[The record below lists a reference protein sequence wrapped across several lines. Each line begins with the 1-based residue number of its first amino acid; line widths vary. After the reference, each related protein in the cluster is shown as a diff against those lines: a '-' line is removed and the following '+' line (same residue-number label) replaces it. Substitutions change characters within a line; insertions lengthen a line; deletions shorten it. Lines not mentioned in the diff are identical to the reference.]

1 MSRRIVK
8 IEAAPLDL
16 ELKEPFVISGGESS
30 RVDLTLVRM
39 ELSDGTVGLG
49 EAAPFPAYD
58 GQTRTAALEA
68 LARAAPAL
76 IGLDPLLSHRIQQ
89 STIEAAPG
97 SSSALCAVEM
107 AALDGFTR
115 QQQCSLHRFVG
126 SANASLVTDLTIV
139 AGDLDHASRS
149 AREASA
155 AGFKTLKI
163 KVGRDGLDH
172 DLQRLEMISR
182 AAPDCGLVLDA
193 NGGYEAAEAQQLIE
207 KSLADGIPIHRLEQP
222 VPQEDETGMARLTA
236 LGQVAICADESCR
249 SAADAMRIVQH
260 RLANVI
266 NIKTQKCGVLEAIRI
281 HQIATAAGLSLMMG
295 GMVESLL
302 SMSFSA
308 HLARGLGGVRWIDL
322 DTPLFIREHPFVGGI
337 EFDGESVTLDE
348 QRSGHGVDLSPGN
361 DAFPALSWKTLAE
374 ENVT

>member
-16 ELKEPFVISGGESS
+16 QLKEPFAISGGESS

-76 IGLDPLLSHRIQQ
+76 VGLDPLLSHRIQQ
-89 STIEAAPG
+89 STLEAAPG
-97 SSSALCAVEM
+97 SSSALCALEM

-115 QQQCSLHRFVG
+115 QQQLPLHRYVG
-126 SANASLVTDLTIV
+126 PANAALVTDLTIV

-149 AREASA
+149 ASEASA

-193 NGGYEAAEAQQLIE
+193 NGGFEADEAQQLIE
-207 KSLADGIPIHRLEQP
+207 KALAERIPIDMLEQP
-222 VPQEDETGMARLTA
+222 VPQEDEAGMARLTA
-236 LGQVAICADESCR
+236 LGQVAICADESCK

-281 HQIATAAGLSLMMG
+281 HQIATAAGISLMMG

-337 EFDGESVTLDE
+337 EFDGGSVTLDE
-348 QRSGHGVDLSPGN
+348 QRSGHGVDLSPGS
-361 DAFPALSWKTLAE
+361 DAFPALSWKILAE
-374 ENVT
+374 ENGT